1 MGVPFF
7 DADLRAVIFRQPCG
21 KVSETFGEGGKTG
34 FIILGSVVTVSNA
47 NASVNPVLVNVETAA
62 VIQDD
67 FEHGVPPAKYLQGQ
81 QGLAVRKIE
90 SISKR

>member
-1 MGVPFF
+1 MLVFPNALAN
-7 DADLRAVIFRQPCG
+7 DIKLDKASYTRLKCTHQNP
-21 KVSETFGEGGKTG
+21 G
-34 FIILGSVVTVSNA
+34 F
-47 NASVNPVLVNVETAA
+47 VNIETAA